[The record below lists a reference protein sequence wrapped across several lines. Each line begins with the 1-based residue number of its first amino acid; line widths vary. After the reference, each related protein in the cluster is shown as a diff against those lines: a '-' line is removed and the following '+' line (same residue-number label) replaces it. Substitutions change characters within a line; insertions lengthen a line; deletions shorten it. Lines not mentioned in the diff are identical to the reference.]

1 MRNRFICMISILIML
16 LLFSG
21 CQADEPAVLSV
32 GDDINKIIV
41 SKMKGT
47 DEKIFEDTESIDA
60 FELIL
65 TSAVKDDGIVN
76 MAQAEYK
83 VDFYQDETKQQSLW
97 VWIGEQ
103 DEKGVFMKPEDTHT
117 TYSISVEENN
127 KLVELVGAHFN

>member
-1 MRNRFICMISILIML
+1 MISILIML

-47 DEKIFEDTESIDA
+47 DEKIFDDTESIDA

-76 MAQAEYK
+76 MAETEYK

-97 VWIGEQ
+97 MWIGEQ

-127 KLVELVGAHFN
+127 KLVELVGSHFN

>member
-1 MRNRFICMISILIML
+1 MISILIML